1 MRHAEHHLRG
11 DLDAPARSRRLI
23 EDWTAGHPRK
33 HDIVLALSELV
44 ANAVVHAATETR
56 EHGLSLRIE
65 NGDSCLRVAV
75 RHKGHVFEPTIR
87 HNHGGLTLVD
97 SSVDRWGIEQ
107 RGRSVEVWFEV
118 DHRPDWPS
126 SAVSPDGDQQVS

>member
-23 EDWTAGHPRK
+23 EEWTAGHPRR

-56 EHGLSLRIE
+56 EHGVSLRIE
-65 NGDSCLRVAV
+65 NGGSRLRVAV
-75 RHKGHVFEPTIR
+75 RHRGPVFEPSIR
-87 HNHGGLTLVD
+87 HDHSGLTLVD

-107 RGRSVEVWFEV
+107 HGRSVEVWFEV
-118 DHRPDWPS
+118 DHNGDWPS
-126 SAVSPDGDQQVS
+126 SPASPDGGQQVS